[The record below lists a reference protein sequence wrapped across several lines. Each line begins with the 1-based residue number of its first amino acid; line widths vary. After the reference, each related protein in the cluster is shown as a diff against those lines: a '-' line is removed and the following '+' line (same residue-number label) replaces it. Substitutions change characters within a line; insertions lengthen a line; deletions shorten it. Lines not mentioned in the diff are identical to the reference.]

1 MPYYREETSF
11 YPCINVPEAAAV
23 YGYESAFIENFPSL
37 ITDSEHHARARSN
50 TKRWLSNP
58 SKPLKRAWQVTQAFQ
73 NVEEWSNYRRKLFW
87 ENHIRSNNGLF
98 EPEYLPKLAEVLD
111 ITVPD
116 LKKIHTLSCDPKTVK
131 RWSKNK
137 LDEASRIADLAYL
150 LSSLVRGKYHEYHAR
165 AASLQLIAHPHRQ
178 SIAVKTNE
186 HIDIPVSYSE
196 QFFVKVLVGSALL
209 HHNAEQRIKAW
220 SDNILKARN
229 LIRLNAIILPQTVI
243 PEDAERYACEA
254 AKRLELPGTRPWQVA
269 IGTWATGA
277 AIGSVLAVILAP
289 WTSIIGGVIPPVYK
303 RVKGRQ
309 LGEDLA
315 KIRGMRKYERLA
327 NSIPDR
333 IDRALTS
340 NKQ

>member
-1 MPYYREETSF
+1 M
-11 YPCINVPEAAAV
+11 
-23 YGYESAFIENFPSL
+23 
-37 ITDSEHHARARSN
+37 
-50 TKRWLSNP
+50 
-58 SKPLKRAWQVTQAFQ
+58 
-73 NVEEWSNYRRKLFW
+73 
-87 ENHIRSNNGLF
+87 
-98 EPEYLPKLAEVLD
+98 
-111 ITVPD
+111 
-116 LKKIHTLSCDPKTVK
+116 
-131 RWSKNK
+131 
-137 LDEASRIADLAYL
+137 DEASRIADLAYL

-327 NSIPDR
+327 NSIPGR